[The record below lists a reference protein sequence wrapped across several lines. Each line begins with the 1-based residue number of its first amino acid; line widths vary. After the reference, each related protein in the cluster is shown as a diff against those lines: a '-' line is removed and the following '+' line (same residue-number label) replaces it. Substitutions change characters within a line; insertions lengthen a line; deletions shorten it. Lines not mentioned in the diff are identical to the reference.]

1 MVVLKLNLTV
11 FQSSGACWKFTK
23 SQWLYVTMVA
33 NVKHDKQIHGLVLS
47 FLTDNIMIYDK
58 RVREC
63 ALVKDKY
70 M

>member
-1 MVVLKLNLTV
+1 
-11 FQSSGACWKFTK
+11 
-23 SQWLYVTMVA
+23 MVA
-33 NVKHDKQIHGLVLS
+33 NVKHDKRIHGLVLS